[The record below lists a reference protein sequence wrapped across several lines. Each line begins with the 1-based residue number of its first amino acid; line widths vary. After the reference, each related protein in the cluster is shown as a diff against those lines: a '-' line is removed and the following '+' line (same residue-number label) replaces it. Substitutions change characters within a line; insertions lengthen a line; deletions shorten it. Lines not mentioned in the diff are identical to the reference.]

1 MRSIFNQRHIGLIS
15 DDCEFC
21 TIHWIHWFFRWHR
34 PNANSW
40 LRECLWMLNTLVL
53 CNLMHILMKWTVR
66 LLTGISNFEIESSKF
81 LVQSESNE
89 ICSIKWWNLCHK
101 LSLREECFLKQNHFL
116 GRDQILNSCLIRNL
130 GESSLNDVLS
140 DNFCPL
146 SRKWS
151 TTWYLKA
158 AILRRKATDV
168 VSVLKLG
175 A

>member
-1 MRSIFNQRHIGLIS
+1 MTHWSYLRWLWILV
-15 DDCEFC
+15 
-21 TIHWIHWFFRWHR
+21 TIHWIHWVFRWHR

-40 LRECLWMLNTLVL
+40 LNEWQWMLNTLVL

-81 LVQSESNE
+81 LIQSESNE

-130 GESSLNDVLS
+130 GESSLNYVLS
-140 DNFCPL
+140 DNFLPII
-146 SRKWS
+146 KEME
-151 TTWYLKA
+151 YHM
-158 AILRRKATDV
+158 
-168 VSVLKLG
+168 VSE
-175 A
+175 ACYT